1 MCDMYDMCELTNLFE
16 EVVNELKCHDYEIK
30 DIKSITIHDKD
41 DKIHFF
47 DIKNFLEVA
56 KTIDYDDGYGGV
68 EIDLSLRITM
78 NDGSFFQRAEYDGSE
93 WFEYYE
99 LRDTA
104 DIIEVVFNKD
114 KIFER

>member
-1 MCDMYDMCELTNLFE
+1 MTDLTNLLE
-16 EVVNELKCHDYEIK
+16 EINHVLKCYGYK
-30 DIKSITIHDKD
+30 LQDIKSITTCDKD
-41 DKIHFF
+41 EKIHSF

-56 KTIDYDDGYGGV
+56 KTIDYDNGYGGA

-104 DIIEVVFNKD
+104 DVIEVVFNKD
-114 KIFER
+114 KLFER

>member
-1 MCDMYDMCELTNLFE
+1 MCNMYDVCVTNLLDE
-16 EVVNELKCHDYEIK
+16 IVNNLKAYGYK
-30 DIKSITIHDKD
+30 LQDIKSITTCD
-41 DKIHFF
+41 DDEKIHSF

-56 KTIDYDDGYGGV
+56 KTIDYDAGYGGV
-68 EIDLSLRITM
+68 KIDLNLRITM

-104 DIIEVVFNKD
+104 DVIEVVFNKD
-114 KIFER
+114 KILL